1 MRLPGP
7 INDAHSAAP
16 NFFPNLI
23 FAQPPISI
31 AYLNFTEHLRERFT
45 RFRRAVGVPHALRE
59 QTPQAKSRSDAPYRP
74 TLWADDLFLLQ
85 TEGNR
90 NAVHRNVEKL
100 KR

>member
-1 MRLPGP
+1 MPLPGT
-7 INDAHSAAP
+7 INDAHSAASD
-16 NFFPNLI
+16 FFQDLI
-23 FAQPPISI
+23 FAQPPIGV
-31 AYLNFTEHLRERFT
+31 AHFNFTEHVLERFICLT
-45 RFRRAVGVPHALRE
+45 RAVGVPHALRE
-59 QTPQAKSRSDAPYRP
+59 QTPQTKSRSDAPYRP